1 MTFRKR
7 LMVTFAT
14 VIVVPMLLFAL
25 SFIALGNY
33 LIGEKGELRGYTS
46 IVGNYDTFDLDAVQ
60 AFQKAEQNPDKL
72 QNLDFLDTLAAELHD
87 RNVYLVVRRDEGL
100 YYASNE
106 SLAMDDLEYLPV
118 WKEDDTASVFGQQAG
133 KRSDEDGAATAEP
146 AGTEPDRAGEKN
158 PMTSPAGGQNGASGS
173 AGPMNTAQA
182 GATGFMQQNQM
193 IQAGRRSI
201 LVRQLDFSFPD
212 GAKGSLFIVMR
223 IMGLISGKFLSG
235 LLVSMLTTLVF
246 TAFLLTRWLERSIFT
261 PISAINIA
269 MNNIRDGNFTY
280 TLSTGEEGEIGDLYR
295 NYEDMRLRLKESA
308 DEKLER
314 EKQNR
319 ELISNISHDLK
330 TPITSIKGYV
340 EGLIDGVANTP
351 EKQERYIRTIYN
363 KANDMDHLIDEL
375 TLYSRFESDRIPYNF
390 HRLNVGDYFGDC
402 VEEIGMDMD
411 SRGIELNYTNL
422 VSPQTR
428 IIADP
433 EQMKRVINN
442 IVGNSVK
449 YMDKEKGRIDIRI
462 LDEHDSVRIEIE
474 DNGKGIAARD
484 LPNIFDRFYR
494 TDSSRNSAQGGSGI
508 GLSIVRK
515 IIEDHGGYIWATSR
529 EGEGTCMHLVIRKYL
544 EQEDDSVESTHEEII

>member
-72 QNLDFLDTLAAELHD
+72 QDVEFLGTLSSELHD
-87 RNVYLVVRRDEGL
+87 RNVYLVVRRDDGL

-106 SLAMDDLEYLPV
+106 SLAMDDLDYLPA

-133 KRSDEDGAATAEP
+133 KQAGEDGAATAVP
-146 AGTEPDRAGEKN
+146 AGAEPDKAGEKK
-158 PMTSPAGGQNGASGS
+158 PLTAPAGGKNGASG
-173 AGPMNTAQA
+173 PMDTAQA
-182 GATGFMQQNQM
+182 EATGFMQQNQM

>member
-7 LMVTFAT
+7 LLVAFFT
-14 VIVVPMLLFAL
+14 VIVVPMLLFMIA
-25 SFIALGNY
+25 FVALGNY
-33 LIGEKGELRGYTS
+33 LLGEDGDLQGYTS
-46 IVGNYDTFDLDAVQ
+46 IVGSYDDYEYEAEELFRKASEMADSLQDLRVLDQ
-60 AFQKAEQNPDKL
+60 LSSQIHSR
-72 QNLDFLDTLAAELHD
+72 NLYIA
-87 RNVYLVVRRDEGL
+87 VRRGGEL
-100 YYASNE
+100 YYASQKDMAAADFE
-106 SLAMDDLEYLPV
+106 RLPAF
-118 WKEDDTASVFGQQAG
+118 EG
-133 KRSDEDGAATAEP
+133 KMPVTGEGGSFIHTGRRNLMVHQIDFFFTDGAE
-146 AGTEPDRAGEKN
+146 GTFFVVTR
-158 PMTSPAGGQNGASGS
+158 
-173 AGPMNTAQA
+173 
-182 GATGFMQQNQM
+182 
-193 IQAGRRSI
+193 
-201 LVRQLDFSFPD
+201 V
-212 GAKGSLFIVMR
+212 
-223 IMGLISGKFLSG
+223 MGLISGRFMSG
-235 LLVSMLTTLVF
+235 LFVSMLTILIF
-246 TAFLLTRWLERSIFT
+246 TAFLLTRWLEGSVFI

-308 DEKLER
+308 DEKLEHER
-314 EKQNR
+314 QNR

-351 EKQERYIRTIYN
+351 EKQEKYIRTIYN
-363 KANDMDHLIDEL
+363 KANDMDRLIDEL

-411 SRGIELNYTNL
+411 ARGIELNYTNL
-422 VSPQTR
+422 VSPQTM

-433 EQMKRVINN
+433 EQLKRVINN

-449 YMDKEKGRIDIRI
+449 YMDKEKGKIDFRI
-462 LDEHDSVRIEIE
+462 LDEQDSVRIEIE

-494 TDSSRNSAQGGSGI
+494 ADSSRNSSRGGSGI

-515 IIEDHGGYIWATSR
+515 IVEDHGGYIWATSR
-529 EGEGTCMHLVIRKYL
+529 EGEGTCMNLVIRKYL
-544 EQEDDSVESTHEEII
+544 EQDEDAADTVNAPDPEGEVF

>member
-7 LMVTFAT
+7 LLVAFST
-14 VIVVPMLLFAL
+14 VIVVPLLLFTIA
-25 SFIALGNY
+25 FIALGNY
-33 LIGEKGELRGYTS
+33 LIGEKGELQGYTS
-46 IVGNYDTFDLDAVQ
+46 IVGGYDEYDTEAETLFAQAVDN
-60 AFQKAEQNPDKL
+60 ADKL
-72 QNLDFLDTLAAELHD
+72 QDVMVLDRLAMQIKSRNL
-87 RNVYLVVRRDEGL
+87 YLVVRRGSDI

-106 SLAMDDLEYLPV
+106 AMAAADFERLPAFDKKTV
-118 WKEDDTASVFGQQAG
+118 GDT
-133 KRSDEDGAATAEP
+133 
-146 AGTEPDRAGEKN
+146 
-158 PMTSPAGGQNGASGS
+158 GGSIFVHN
-173 AGPMNTAQA
+173 
-182 GATGFMQQNQM
+182 
-193 IQAGRRSI
+193 GRRS
-201 LVRQLDFSFPD
+201 LMVRRIDFYFPD
-212 GAKGSLFIVMR
+212 GAEGSFFLVTR
-223 IMGLISGKFLSG
+223 IMGLISGRFMSG
-235 LLVSMLTTLVF
+235 LFVSMLTILIF

-308 DEKLER
+308 DEKLEHER
-314 EKQNR
+314 QNR

-351 EKQERYIRTIYN
+351 EKQDKYIRTIYN
-363 KANDMDHLIDEL
+363 KANDMDRLIDEL

-402 VEEIGMDMD
+402 VEEIGMDME

-449 YMDKEKGRIDIRI
+449 YMDKEKGRISIRI

-474 DNGKGIAARD
+474 DNGKGIAAKD

-494 TDSSRNSAQGGSGI
+494 TDSSRNSSQGGSGI

-515 IIEDHGGYIWATSR
+515 IVEDHGGYIWATSR
-529 EGEGTCMHLVIRKYL
+529 EGEGTCMHMIIRKYL
-544 EQEDDSVESTHEEII
+544 EQDTDSVDTMSSVDSEDPIDPMEYVDEDTI